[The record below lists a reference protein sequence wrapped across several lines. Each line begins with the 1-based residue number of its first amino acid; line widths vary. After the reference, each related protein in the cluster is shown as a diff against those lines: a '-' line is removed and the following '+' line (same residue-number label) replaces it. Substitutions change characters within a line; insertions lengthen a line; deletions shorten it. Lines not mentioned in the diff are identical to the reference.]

1 VEKRRSGWWRL
12 IFFLLYGFS
21 EKEVGGGGS
30 CAFLF
35 GYSNHIFGLQRGFGY
50 YFTQF
55 AWFLMNAWGLNG
67 SMRVES
73 GVLCT

>member
-1 VEKRRSGWWRL
+1 MDGAAAVDFPFYTVVKAGEVFVHL
-12 IFFLLYGFS
+12 FS
-21 EKEVGGGGS
+21 IIQKG
-30 CAFLF
+30 C

-73 GVLCT
+73 GVSCT